1 MSYSIVGSCPHCG
14 SPIYSPAVWGGTT
27 PPPAQRSC
35 NCVPPQWGWSS
46 TTITVDGEGNV
57 TGGPFQ
63 EEKREDRFTDP
74 FDIPIEEELTTLFD
88 KLSKKFKEWQEEVF
102 GIIEPTETDYCGCEG
117 NCSPFNDTFDG
128 PCQSDDDYEEWIE
141 GYRAWKNKI
150 LEKESPRKSIIDR
163 IMDSGLRWEIDPEH
177 GCEELAILEEDFF
190 QLRSALD
197 NLVDSL
203 ETQPG
208 EYADA
213 ESAQAAGDLVRE
225 DLDWAKTL
233 LREIKEK
240 YE

>member
-63 EEKREDRFTDP
+63 EEEKREDRFTDP

-88 KLSKKFKEWQEEVF
+88 KLAKKFKEWQEDVF
-102 GIIEPTETDYCGCEG
+102 GLDPKCGCEG

-163 IMDSGLRWEIDPEH
+163 IMDSGLRWEIDPDN
-177 GCEELAILEEDFF
+177 GCDELLDLESDYLQLRDCLENLLDTIEYVKSTGDPHPLNSEDVRDAIL
-190 QLRSALD
+190 
-197 NLVDSL
+197 
-203 ETQPG
+203 
-208 EYADA
+208 
-213 ESAQAAGDLVRE
+213 
-225 DLDWAKTL
+225 WATEL
-233 LREIKEK
+233 IIDIKERN
-240 YE
+240 E